1 MRFTVSLDIRYFV
14 GCCQF
19 LVMAPQLKEA
29 AAILGD
35 RVRVGKIDSD
45 KHPAM
50 AQKLKA
56 AGLPTVLVLNGNE
69 ELQRIEGAL
78 MKDQILQF
86 VEPYI

>member
-1 MRFTVSLDIRYFV
+1 
-14 GCCQF
+14 
-19 LVMAPQLKEA
+19 MAPQLKEA

-45 KHPAM
+45 QYPNM

-56 AGLPTVLVLNGNE
+56 GGLPTVLVLNGKE

-86 VEPYI
+86 VEPYIPS

>member
-1 MRFTVSLDIRYFV
+1 
-14 GCCQF
+14 
-19 LVMAPQLKEA
+19 MAPQVKEPA
-29 AAILGD
+29 AALGD
-35 RVRVGKIDSD
+35 GVRVGKIDSD
-45 KHPAM
+45 KHPEM

-56 AGLPTVLVLNGNE
+56 EGLPTVLVLNGNE